1 MDKLSSERGAGLITV
16 LMVMGL
22 VMALATALAVRMQ
35 LDTRGQAS
43 FQTTPQNLS
52 VAEAGVAQ
60 GNAQFRNIFVSG
72 NIPVGTTGNPPTTNG
87 TGDYAL
93 QSSSLGGIPFRY
105 ELTVPVG
112 VTNPTSKRLP
122 AGVPFGGLNVSQS
135 LYTVV
140 SGTPDLVNPA
150 AQLRSEFQVS
160 DIPTFQFLTFYDGQ
174 LDISPAEDMTLHGRI
189 HTDGNLYLDIGSG
202 NNLIVDDAPPNIP
215 AVEISASGNI
225 FRQRST
231 GGCNGTVSVADNTG
245 TLRTLTCAQ
254 GPQVSAATLANWGG
268 TMLRQVQNISL
279 PPLYATARLAPQGFW
294 SVADLRIVLDVTNK
308 NFNGTRGGYAGQSL
322 PDRRPE
328 RGRERRRGQDH
339 GAAQLHERDAARDRS
354 STTTC
359 R

>member
-1 MDKLSSERGAGLITV
+1 MDELSSERGAGLVTV

-52 VAEAGVAQ
+52 VTEAGVAQ

-105 ELTVPVG
+105 ELTIPPG

-160 DIPTFQFLTFYDGQ
+160 DIPTFQFLAFYDGQ
-174 LDISPAEDMTLHGRI
+174 LDISPAQDMDLHGRI
-189 HTDGNLYLDIGSG
+189 HTDGNLYLDSG
-202 NNLIVDDAPPNIP
+202 GTLTVDDSPPNIP

-225 FRQRST
+225 FRRRSDG
-231 GGCNGTVSVADNTG
+231 GGCNGTVRIANNTG
-245 TLRTLTCAQ
+245 TLQTLTCAQ
-254 GPQVSAATLANWGG
+254 GPQVSAANLANWGG
-268 TMLRQVQNISL
+268 TMLRGVQNISL

-308 NFNGTRGGYAGQSL
+308 NFNGTRGGTPVNLFPIVVQNVDGSTN
-322 PDRRPE
+322 
-328 RGRERRRGQDH
+328 
-339 GAAQLHERDAARDRS
+339 AAKTTALQNFMRASPARDRS